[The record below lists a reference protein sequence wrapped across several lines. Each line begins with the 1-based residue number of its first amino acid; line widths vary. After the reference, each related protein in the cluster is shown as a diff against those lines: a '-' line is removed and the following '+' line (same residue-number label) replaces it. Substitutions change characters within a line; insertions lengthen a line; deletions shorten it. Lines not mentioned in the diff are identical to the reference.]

1 MNAQNII
8 TDKQS
13 QSYHILPVMNKN
25 FPKISLLAFGI
36 LGQMINIPE
45 LDYCTIDN
53 LYNNNR
59 LNSIAELTD
68 AVEELIATHCIIKT
82 SDNRLAVDK
91 KIVANME
98 IIK

>member
-1 MNAQNII
+1 MNVSNSI
-8 TDKQS
+8 TDTQI
-13 QSYHILPVMNKN
+13 QCHILPVMNEN
-25 FPKISLLAFGI
+25 FPRISLLAFGL

-45 LDYCTIDN
+45 LDYCTIDK

-59 LNSIAELTD
+59 LNSITEITN
-68 AVEELIATHCIIKT
+68 AVEELIAKHCIIKT

-91 KIVANME
+91 KIVANMK